1 MFGSKNLESLQESS
15 DGASTLSSDTEEE
28 AVSQSARQQS
38 RQSESKKKS
47 LKEELIKKLDR
58 QLDRKAKSQTEPIE
72 KLYLDKDANVQ
83 YLKGLI
89 EEFEREREVAR
100 SKKEELA
107 GGRKVSKKPN
117 KEQDIEEETNEY
129 LKLIRRMQEEQ
140 KRLQSAPEKEGKAAK
155 DINSLSNEEMANV
168 IEEMLNEVEDKLAS
182 ENFGVQMRPPP
193 KTLEQTV
200 SVLKEADERYEK
212 NKQYLFG
219 YTSRQEA

>member
-1 MFGSKNLESLQESS
+1 
-15 DGASTLSSDTEEE
+15 
-28 AVSQSARQQS
+28 
-38 RQSESKKKS
+38 
-47 LKEELIKKLDR
+47 
-58 QLDRKAKSQTEPIE
+58 
-72 KLYLDKDANVQ
+72 
-83 YLKGLI
+83 
-89 EEFEREREVAR
+89 
-100 SKKEELA
+100 
-107 GGRKVSKKPN
+107 
-117 KEQDIEEETNEY
+117 
-129 LKLIRRMQEEQ
+129 MQEEQ

-219 YTSRQEA
+219 YTSR